1 VQHSRAWRPAG
12 AGWRRVGSALVRLAA
27 GGVGWWPGAAWAAE
41 PTSAPGDCPRWTWCT
56 PRRSLW
62 SHWDAVRVDGAWHRV
77 FWVARWPAL
86 ELAAGWW
93 DRLLLTT
100 AGPRTLAVV
109 LEPVPARVSRR
120 RINAESVSV

>member
-1 VQHSRAWRPAG
+1 VVAG
-12 AGWRRVGSALVRLAA
+12 
-27 GGVGWWPGAAWAAE
+27 GGVGGRADLRPGGLSTVDMVHAAPLAV
-41 PTSAPGDCPRWTWCT
+41 D
-56 PRRSLW
+56 

-77 FWVARWPAL
+77 FWVAGWPAL

-93 DRLLLTT
+93 DRLLLTA

-109 LEPVPARVSRR
+109 LEPVPARVSRP